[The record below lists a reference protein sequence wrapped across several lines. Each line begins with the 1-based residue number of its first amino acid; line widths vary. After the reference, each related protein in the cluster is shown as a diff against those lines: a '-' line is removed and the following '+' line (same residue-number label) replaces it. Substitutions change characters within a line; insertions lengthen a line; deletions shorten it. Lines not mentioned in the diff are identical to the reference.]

1 MSRNNL
7 PPNQMKLIFHHGNSS
22 DSRLLQEVS
31 NLTNQNHGFAV
42 SATLK
47 RLLRSVIFLIL
58 LANPTQMYAQVAQP
72 VNKIVPN
79 TQKRL
84 AQLKFPRNG
93 APIGRRQGGARR
105 TGTECPDLKTPMTAL
120 VPGEES
126 SDESISFLAS
136 TVSEYPTFWVYVPQ
150 LPGNVRSS
158 EFVFQDDLGKD
169 IYRMPLTL
177 PSKSGVIGISLPQS
191 PQYALKTNNKY
202 QWYFKVYC
210 GAAQNTS
217 EYFYVKAW
225 VQRVALTSQL
235 ESQLKTAKSEE
246 YITYAV
252 NDIWQDAVTNLAD
265 KRRINLSVGRA
276 TPSEYRTLSDDW
288 ANLLTVVGLKE
299 FASAPIVERYGSEK

>member
-1 MSRNNL
+1 LNNL
-7 PPNQMKLIFHHGNSS
+7 PGNQMKLLIYQPKISG
-22 DSRLLQEVS
+22 V
-31 NLTNQNHGFAV
+31 V
-42 SATLK
+42 SAKALK

-58 LANPTQMYAQVAQP
+58 FSIAYPAQGDAQVTQP
-72 VNKIVPN
+72 VNKVVTN
-79 TQKRL
+79 TQNSL

-93 APIGRRQGGARR
+93 APVGRRQGGARR

-126 SDESISFLAS
+126 SDESKSFLAF

-150 LPGNVRSS
+150 LPNKLRSG

-169 IYRMPLTL
+169 IYRTSLML
-177 PSKSGVIGISLPQS
+177 PEKSGVIGISLPQS

-225 VQRVALTSQL
+225 VQLLPLTSQL
-235 ESQLKTAKSEE
+235 ESQLKTAKSGE
-246 YITYAV
+246 YTAYAV
-252 NDIWQDAVTNLAD
+252 NYIWQDAVTNLAD
-265 KRRINLSVGRA
+265 KRRINSGVGEA

-288 ANLLTVVGLKE
+288 TSLLTAVGLEK
-299 FASAPIVERYGSEK
+299 FASAPIVQLYNFER

>member
-1 MSRNNL
+1 
-7 PPNQMKLIFHHGNSS
+7 MKLVLHHGNSS
-22 DSRLLQEVS
+22 DSRLLEEVG
-31 NLTNQNHGFAV
+31 NLGAIHQPIKA
-42 SATLK
+42 LK

-58 LANPTQMYAQVAQP
+58 LASYPALVNAQVTQP
-72 VNKIVPN
+72 VKKVVPN
-79 TQKRL
+79 RQNRL
-84 AQLKFPRNG
+84 AELKFPRNG

-126 SDESISFLAS
+126 ADESKSFLAF

-150 LPGNVRSS
+150 LPSNVRSG
-158 EFVFQDDLGKD
+158 EFVFQDEQGNDV
-169 IYRMPLTL
+169 YRMPLTL
-177 PSKSGVIGISLPQS
+177 PEKSGAIGISLPQN

-235 ESQLKTAKSEE
+235 ESQLKTAKSGE

-252 NDIWQDAVTNLAD
+252 NYIWQDAVTNLAD
-265 KRRINLSVGRA
+265 IRRTNSGDRV
-276 TPSEYRTLSDDW
+276 LSDDW
-288 ANLLTVVGLKE
+288 ISLLTSVGLSE
-299 FASAPIVERYGSEK
+299 FARAPVVWRYGFER